1 MKMTFP
7 NYLLQSVQ
15 RWLSPAAIAT
25 GLTCAALLA
34 SGAQAA
40 PFEDTIAQ
48 RTMACTAC
56 HGPQGRAAPDGYYP
70 RLAGK
75 PAGYLFNQLINFR
88 DGRRHYGLMTQL
100 VDPLTDTYLLEIA
113 QYFSALEVP
122 YPAPLPATAPPD
134 VLKKGEQLVLRGD
147 ASRQLPACVQC
158 HGQAMTG
165 VAPNIPGLL
174 GLPRDYLNAQLGAW
188 KAGQRR
194 AHAPD
199 CMKNV
204 VAKLSMEDINAAASW
219 LAAQPVPAV
228 SKAVNALPVMP
239 ARTPAIDCGSAPF
252 VAALKQSAG
261 ASALA
266 KVSLLP
272 AGAKP

>member
-1 MKMTFP
+1 MQKTALHSPERTLAVFA
-7 NYLLQSVQ
+7 LLGCSLLAVGTG
-15 RWLSPAAIAT
+15 PAAA
-25 GLTCAALLA
+25 
-34 SGAQAA
+34 AA

-48 RTMACTAC
+48 RTLACTAC

-75 PAGYLFNQLINFR
+75 PAGYLYNQLLNFR

-100 VDPLTDTYLLEIA
+100 IDPLSSAYLLEIA

-122 YPAPLPATAPPD
+122 YPAPLPASAPAEI
-134 VLKKGEQLVLRGD
+134 LRHGQQLATQGD
-147 ASRQLPACVQC
+147 LARKLPACVQC

-188 KAGQRR
+188 KTGQRR

-199 CMKNV
+199 CMKEV
-204 VAKLSMEDINAAASW
+204 VARLSLEDINAVASW
-219 LAAQPVPAV
+219 VAAQPLPTDTHPA
-228 SKAVNALPVMP
+228 AVLPALAPGAVAM
-239 ARTPAIDCGSAPF
+239 TCGSAPLTDSS
-252 VAALKQSAG
+252 AANT
-261 ASALA
+261 
-266 KVSLLP
+266 KVQ
-272 AGAKP
+272 K